1 MESAVLKY
9 SGAETLSGP
18 AEAVAPRNSLHAA
31 AHLLDG
37 EAQKEEGRIGETNSY
52 HKASY

>member
-9 SGAETLSGP
+9 SGTETLSGF

-31 AHLLDG
+31 AQLLVG
-37 EAQKEEGRIGETNSY
+37 EAQEEEGRI
-52 HKASY
+52 

>member
-1 MESAVLKY
+1 MESAVLKF
-9 SGAETLSGP
+9 SGIETLSGA

-37 EAQKEEGRIGETNSY
+37 EAEEEEGRI
-52 HKASY
+52 